1 MTRVTQRFNHLET
14 DESKFYQEELI
25 SGWRIKKNYI
35 AVTSSNVN
43 EKTLK
48 LFAPSIL
55 KSTRSPVTISSAQPK
70 VWWCCSKSCGRCARK
85 APGFHFWPSRCF
97 NNECKKKHL
106 WKTHPGVKNASKNPW
121 LIFMEIEILIGS
133 WRDPYNGLLS
143 PTYGCFRKAWYPQ
156 IIHFNR
162 VFHYFHHP
170 FRGVS
175 PILGNIH
182 ITG

>member
-70 VWWCCSKSCGRCARK
+70 V
-85 APGFHFWPSRCF
+85 
-97 NNECKKKHL
+97 
-106 WKTHPGVKNASKNPW
+106 
-121 LIFMEIEILIGS
+121 
-133 WRDPYNGLLS
+133 
-143 PTYGCFRKAWYPQ
+143 
-156 IIHFNR
+156 
-162 VFHYFHHP
+162 
-170 FRGVS
+170 
-175 PILGNIH
+175 
-182 ITG
+182 